1 MPELPEVE
9 TVCLGLEPVLAGA
22 VIARVE
28 VNRPNLRF
36 PFPDQFASRLTGQT
50 VISLARRAKYLLA
63 DLSSGE
69 TLAMHLGMTGRFT
82 IHAPDASLPQATGG
96 AQPQAPGAF
105 YYNVAAPAGGAATSP
120 HDHVLLHLQSGVTI
134 VYNDARRF
142 GFMDLIERA
151 ALEAHPLF
159 RNIGVEPLGNA
170 LGGPLLR
177 ELFAGKAAPLK
188 AALLDQRLI
197 AGLGNIYVS
206 EALHRAGLS
215 PYRKAGTLDDSEAD
229 RLAAVIRE
237 VLTEAVAA
245 GGSTLRDFQH
255 ADGALGYFQ
264 HAFRV
269 YDRAGSPCPTPGC
282 HGVITR
288 TVQSGRSTFWCESCQ
303 R

>member
-9 TVCLGLEPVLAGA
+9 TVRLGLAPVLTGA
-22 VIARVE
+22 TIARVE

-36 PFPDQFASRLTGQT
+36 PFPDDFARRLTGQT
-50 VISLARRAKYLLA
+50 VIALGRRAKYLLA

-69 TLAMHLGMTGRFT
+69 VLAMHLGMTGRFT
-82 IHAPDASLPQATGG
+82 IHAPDGDPAQAPERVST
-96 AQPQAPGAF
+96 PGAF
-105 YYNVAAPAGGAATSP
+105 YYNHVIAPGGPAPSP
-120 HDHVLLHLQSGVTI
+120 HDHVLLHLTGGATI

-142 GFMDLIERA
+142 GFMDLIDRA
-151 ALEAHPLF
+151 ALDSHPLF

-170 LGGPLLR
+170 LGGALLR
-177 ELFAGKAAPLK
+177 QLFAGKAAPLK

-215 PYRKAGTLDDSEAD
+215 PYRKAGTLDDAEAA
-229 RLAAVIRE
+229 RLAGVIRD
-237 VLTEAVAA
+237 VLSEAVAA
-245 GGSTLRDFQH
+245 GGSTLKDFH
-255 ADGALGYFQ
+255 NADGALGYFQ

-269 YDRAGSPCPTPGC
+269 YDRAGSPCPAPGC
-282 HGVITR
+282 KGVITR
-288 TVQSGRSTFWCESCQ
+288 SVQSGRSTFWCESCQ

>member
-9 TVCLGLEPVLAGA
+9 TVRLGLAPVLTGA

-36 PFPDQFASRLTGQT
+36 PFPEGFARRLTGQT
-50 VISLARRAKYLLA
+50 IISLARRAKYLLA

-69 TLAMHLGMTGRFT
+69 VLAMHLGMTGRFT
-82 IHAPDASLPQATGG
+82 IHAPDSGPAQASRIA
-96 AQPQAPGAF
+96 ASPGAF
-105 YYNVAAPAGGAATSP
+105 YYNKVLAPQGAAAPSP
-120 HDHVLLHLQSGVTI
+120 HDHVLLHLASGATI

-142 GFMDLIERA
+142 GFMELVDRA
-151 ALEAHPLF
+151 GLDSHPLF

-170 LGGPLLR
+170 LGGGLLR
-177 ELFAGKAAPLK
+177 QLFAGKAAPLK

-215 PYRKAGTLDDSEAD
+215 PWRKAGTLDEVEAE
-229 RLAAVIRE
+229 RLAGAIRD

-245 GGSTLRDFQH
+245 GGSTLKDFHH

-269 YDRAGSPCPTPGC
+269 YDRAGAPCPAPGC
-282 HGVITR
+282 NGVIAR
-288 TVQSGRSTFWCESCQ
+288 AVQSGRSTFWCESCQ

>member
-9 TVCLGLEPVLAGA
+9 TVRLGLAPVLTGA
-22 VIARVE
+22 TIARVE
-28 VNRPNLRF
+28 INRPNLRF
-36 PFPDQFASRLTGQT
+36 PFPDSFANRLTGQT
-50 VISLARRAKYLLA
+50 VISLGRRAKYLLA

-69 TLAMHLGMTGRFT
+69 VLAMHLGMTGRFT
-82 IHAPDASLPQATGG
+82 IHAPDGG
-96 AQPQAPGAF
+96 PAEAQETVSSPGAF
-105 YYNVAAPAGGAATSP
+105 YYNNVITPQGAGAPSP
-120 HDHVLLHLQSGVTI
+120 HDHVLLHLGSGATI

-142 GFMDLIERA
+142 GFMELVARA
-151 ALEAHPLF
+151 ALDSHPLF

-170 LGGPLLR
+170 LSGGLLR
-177 ELFAGKAAPLK
+177 QLIAGKAAPLK

-215 PYRKAGTLDDSEAD
+215 PYRKAGTLDEVEAG
-229 RLAAVIRE
+229 RLAGVIRD

-245 GGSTLRDFQH
+245 GGSTLKDFHH

-282 HGVITR
+282 NGVITR
-288 TVQSGRSTFWCESCQ
+288 AVQSGRSTFWCESCQ

>member
-9 TVCLGLEPVLAGA
+9 TVRLGLAPVLTGA

-36 PFPDQFASRLTGQT
+36 PFPEGFARRLTGQT
-50 VISLARRAKYLLA
+50 IISLARRAKYLLA

-69 TLAMHLGMTGRFT
+69 VLAMHLGMTGRFT
-82 IHAPDASLPQATGG
+82 IHAPDSGPAQAPKIAAS
-96 AQPQAPGAF
+96 PGAF
-105 YYNVAAPAGGAATSP
+105 YYNKVLAPQGDAAPSP
-120 HDHVLLHLQSGVTI
+120 HDHVLLHLASGATI

-142 GFMDLIERA
+142 GFMELVDRA
-151 ALEAHPLF
+151 GLDSHPLF

-170 LGGPLLR
+170 LGGGLLR
-177 ELFAGKAAPLK
+177 QLFAGKAAPLK

-215 PYRKAGTLDDSEAD
+215 PWRKAGTLDEVEAE
-229 RLAAVIRE
+229 RLAGAIRD

-245 GGSTLRDFQH
+245 GGSTLKDFHH

-269 YDRAGSPCPTPGC
+269 YDRAGAPCPAPGC
-282 HGVITR
+282 NAVIAR
-288 TVQSGRSTFWCESCQ
+288 AVQSGRSTFWCESCQ

>member
-9 TVCLGLEPVLAGA
+9 TVRLGLEPVLAGA

-28 VNRPNLRF
+28 VNRPNLRI

-50 VISLARRAKYLLA
+50 VTSLARRAKYLLA

-82 IHAPDASLPQATGG
+82 IHAPDGLQAD
-96 AQPQAPGAF
+96 APGAF
-105 YYNVAAPAGGAATSP
+105 YYNVVAPKDAAAPSP

-134 VYNDARRF
+134 IYNDARRF
-142 GFMDLIERA
+142 GFMDLIDRA

-159 RNIGVEPLGNA
+159 RNIGIEPLGNA
-170 LGGPLLR
+170 LSGSLLR

-215 PYRKAGTLDDSEAD
+215 PFRKAGTLDASEAD
-229 RLAAVIRE
+229 RLAIVIRE

-288 TVQSGRSTFWCESCQ
+288 SVQSGRSTFWCESCQ